1 MRGDQANKPNRA
13 NKSDRQC
20 RDDANAEQRCQAE
33 FADVN
38 AEAHGAIFTETERGE
53 LPGVFQ

>member
-1 MRGDQANKPNRA
+1 MTTNVKGFIIVERGA
-13 NKSDRQC
+13 
-20 RDDANAEQRCQAE
+20 RCQAE